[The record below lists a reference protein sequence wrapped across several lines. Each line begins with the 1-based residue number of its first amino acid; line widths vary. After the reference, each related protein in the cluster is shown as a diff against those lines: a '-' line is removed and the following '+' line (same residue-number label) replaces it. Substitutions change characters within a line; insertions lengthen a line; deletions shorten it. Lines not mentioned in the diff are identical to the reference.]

1 LREREW
7 QVWDLGVGASGEGGM
22 AHPLARKGTGDDE
35 GNIDGVAAH
44 HHAVERVEEAHGERR
59 RRRRVGVRETGRA
72 SERRQERRRRIRRR
86 LLFIVPTPTLI

>member
-35 GNIDGVAAH
+35 GNVDGVAAH
-44 HHAVERVEEAHGERR
+44 HHAVQRVEEAHGE

-86 LLFIVPTPTLI
+86 LLFIVPTFLLI